1 MLITKHFV
9 FVHLQKTG
17 GNFIKAVCEQHLQPD
32 WLVPNDLD
40 DHTSFHR
47 IPAEHS
53 HLPVFS
59 LIRNPWDWYVS
70 WYHFAIQSPQG
81 ERDEEPD
88 SLWVRLFD
96 RGGRSFEEAVTAAC
110 EGNSATPDP
119 PPQWMRAMRERD
131 WDLYTL
137 WYWQLAGRGVDAGRV
152 EVGRVETLRE
162 DFIAFLERHDVP
174 VAAAFLD
181 AVRAMPATN
190 TSDRGQYRQYYDDRL
205 RDLVAHKAR
214 LIVDR
219 YDYEF

>member
-17 GNFIKAVCEQHLQPD
+17 GNFVKAVCEQHLPPG

-40 DHTSFHR
+40 DHTSFSR
-47 IPAEHS
+47 IPDEYS

-59 LIRNPWDWYVS
+59 VIRNPWDWYVS
-70 WYHFAIQSPQG
+70 WYHFTVQTARG
-81 ERDEEPD
+81 TDDEDPD
-88 SLWVRLFD
+88 SIWVRLFD
-96 RGGRSFEEAVTAAC
+96 RGRRDFTAAVTAAC
-110 EGNSATPDP
+110 EGNSATSDP
-119 PPQWMRAMRERD
+119 PPRWIDALHERD

-137 WYWQLAGRGVDAGRV
+137 WYWQLAGRGVEQGRV

-162 DFIAFLERHDVP
+162 DFLEFLRSHDVP
-174 VAAAFLD
+174 VGEDFVV
-181 AVRAMPATN
+181 AVRDAPAAN
-190 TSDRGQYRQYYDDRL
+190 TSEHGEYRDYYDERL

-219 YDYEF
+219 YGYEF

>member
-17 GNFIKAVCEQHLQPD
+17 GNFVKAVCEQHLPPD

-70 WYHFAIQSPQG
+70 WYHFAVQSPQG

-96 RGGRSFEEAVTAAC
+96 RGGRDFRAAVTAAC
-110 EGNSATPDP
+110 EGSSATPAP
-119 PPQWMRAMRERD
+119 PPRWMQALRERD

-137 WYWQLAGRGVDAGRV
+137 WYWQLAGRGVEEGSGGGGPRRDSSRGLHRVPGALRGAGR
-152 EVGRVETLRE
+152 RSRSWTRC
-162 DFIAFLERHDVP
+162 APCR
-174 VAAAFLD
+174 
-181 AVRAMPATN
+181 RRTPATAASIASTTTTN
-190 TSDRGQYRQYYDDRL
+190 YETSSRTRRG
-205 RDLVAHKAR
+205 
-214 LIVDR
+214 
-219 YDYEF
+219 

>member
-1 MLITKHFV
+1 VLITKHFV

-17 GNFIKAVCEQHLQPD
+17 GNFVKAVCEQHLPAD
-32 WLVPNDLD
+32 WLIPNDLD

-47 IPAEHS
+47 IPPEHA

-70 WYHFAIQSPQG
+70 WYHFTVQG
-81 ERDEEPD
+81 PPGPRDEQPD

-96 RGGRSFEEAVTAAC
+96 RGRWDFGQAVTAAC

-119 PPQWMRAMRERD
+119 PPRWMRALRERD

-137 WYWQLAGRGVDAGRV
+137 WYWQLAGRGVEQGRV

-162 DFIAFLERHDVP
+162 DFVAFLRRHDIP
-174 VAAAFLD
+174 VDEGFAAT
-181 AVRAMPATN
+181 VRSMPEAN
-190 TSDRGQYRQYYDDRL
+190 VSARGEYRDYYDERL
-205 RDLVAHKAR
+205 RDLVGHKAR
-214 LIVDR
+214 LIVER
-219 YDYEF
+219 YGYEF